1 MHVIRCLILGSI
13 FSFVF
18 STVLANELSLPE
30 YSKLAKTDPQVLIEL
45 LTNANTV
52 PSVLSAADNALLLST
67 AYYALSQAQPAIEYA
82 EAGLADSALQQQNP
96 IVFHQLK
103 LARAVAYDLA
113 GTPAKGLVDASNA
126 ITWAQNNQQT
136 GVLVGAL
143 FSRGALYISLVNYLD
158 ALRDLNLAYQLAEQ
172 QPDLDTHKAE
182 VAGMIALVYEYR
194 REDALAIPYFT
205 EAVAYQRAEKNWLEL
220 SVALYGLGRAIKNTG
235 DLKQGLALLTES
247 ATIARQVDDFQG
259 IAYAEKEIAGIELI
273 QGHNANAKQLFQSAL
288 QIFNQGDNRY
298 MQLDTNLS
306 LAKIALLEQDAKQAA
321 QHLQQAEH
329 FVNPETMP
337 IQALAIES
345 TKAELLALN
354 GEYKQAY
361 QLLSANQQRKQ
372 RLDNQQSAEQLH
384 QLRVKYDVE
393 AQQAENKL
401 LAQQNTLQQIQNAA
415 QNQQKWS
422 LILLLVLSSALI
434 FLLLM
439 LFLRARKN
447 KRNLELLAETD
458 GLTGVY
464 NRRKIMELFQQ
475 QFELAQ
481 RSDQALSIAIL
492 DLDWFKQINDQFGH
506 QTGDEVLWR
515 FASLCKQQLRKSDL
529 IGRIG
534 GEEFIVIFP
543 CTDLAAAEQLAKRL
557 CAKTRELETMM
568 PKPGLSV
575 SVSIGLA
582 CNQQLL
588 SGTEFIAAADKALY
602 LAKQAGRDQVKL
614 ADYRKL
620 SV

>member
-1 MHVIRCLILGSI
+1 MPVIRCLILGSI
-13 FSFVF
+13 FSFIF

-30 YSKLAKTDPQVLIEL
+30 YRKLAKTDPQVLIEL
-45 LTNANTV
+45 LTTPNGT
-52 PSVLSAADNALLLST
+52 PSTLSRTDTALFLST
-67 AYYALSQAQPAIEYA
+67 AYYALSQAEPAINYA
-82 EAGLADSALQQQNP
+82 EQGLAEPDLLAQNP
-96 IVFHQLK
+96 VGFHQLQ

-126 ITWAQNNQQT
+126 VTWAQNNQQT
-136 GVLVGAL
+136 GVLVEAL

-158 ALRDLNLAYQLAEQ
+158 ALRDLNLAYQLAAQ
-172 QPDLDTHKAE
+172 QPNLDTHKAE

-205 EAVAYQRAEKNWLEL
+205 EAVAYHRAQQNWLEL
-220 SVALYGLGRAIKNTG
+220 SVALYGLGRATKNVG
-235 DLKQGLALLTES
+235 DTAQGLAWLTES

-259 IAYAEKEIAGIELI
+259 VAYAEKEIAGIELA
-273 QGHNANAKQLFQSAL
+273 QGNFANAIHIFQSAL
-288 QIFNQGDNRY
+288 QLFAQANNLY
-298 MQLDTNLS
+298 MQLDINLS
-306 LAKIALLEQDAKQAA
+306 LAKIGVLQQDAKQA
-321 QHLQQAEH
+321 QQYLQQAEK
-329 FVNPETMP
+329 FVDVETMP
-337 IQALAIES
+337 IQALEVENIRAQ
-345 TKAELLALN
+345 LYALT
-354 GEYKQAY
+354 GEYQQAY
-361 QLLSANQQRKQ
+361 QTLSLLQQSKR
-372 RLDNQQSAEQLH
+372 RLDNKQSAEQLH
-384 QLRVKYDVE
+384 QLRVKYDVD

-401 LAQQNTLQQIQNAA
+401 LAQKNELQELQNSA
-415 QNQQKWS
+415 QRQQK
-422 LILLLVLSSALI
+422 
-434 FLLLM
+434 LLLM
-439 LFLRARKN
+439 LLLALSLALIILLFVLFIRARKN
-447 KRNLELLAETD
+447 KRHLELLAETD

-481 RSDQALSIAIL
+481 RNDQALSIAIL

-515 FASLCKQQLRKSDL
+515 FAALCKHQLRKSDL

-543 CTDLAAAEQLAKRL
+543 CTELTAAEQLAKRL
-557 CAKTRELETMM
+557 CTKTRDLETMLA
-568 PKPGLSV
+568 KPGLSV

-588 SGTEFIAAADKALY
+588 SGAEFIAAADKALY